1 MTIKQKSLREKDREK
16 ERGKKRYLERVIEE
30 QEAEEEIKEFE
41 RDEDI
46 TDDSGTRGLD
56 GFRFIRR

>member
-1 MTIKQKSLREKDREK
+1 MTIKQKSLRERDREK

-41 RDEDI
+41 RDEPI
-46 TDDSGTRGLD
+46 NEINLD
-56 GFRFIRR
+56 NSKWRTINR